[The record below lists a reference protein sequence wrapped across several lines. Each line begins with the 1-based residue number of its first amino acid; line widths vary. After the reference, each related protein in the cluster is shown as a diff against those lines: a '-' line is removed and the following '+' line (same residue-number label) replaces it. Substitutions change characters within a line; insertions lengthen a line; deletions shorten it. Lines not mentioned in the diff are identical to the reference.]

1 MHTLDTW
8 LEYQKPVN
16 VFRVLA
22 LIGYAL
28 WRMAIA
34 HMLHYIFSSLS
45 EYLKPFN
52 GHSIV
57 YTYICIVKVF
67 IHYLKA
73 ARAFIF
79 YLIALVFFF
88 RSDIRSM
95 FELPSVNLSI
105 NWLLNVIWFT
115 GLFTIR
121 MIKSFFIIFLFREQS
136 YSKKFRVFF
145 IVFWSKG

>member
-1 MHTLDTW
+1 MFAHTWYMAWAPKTCKCLQSVGFDW
-8 LEYQKPVN
+8 LRIVKN
-16 VFRVLA
+16 GDRTHA
-22 LIGYAL
+22 S
-28 WRMAIA
+28 
-34 HMLHYIFSSLS
+34 LHFFEFVWIF
-45 EYLKPFN
+45 KTFQWPFN
-52 GHSIV
+52 RFVLSN
-57 YTYICIVKVF
+57 TYICIVKVF

-105 NWLLNVIWFT
+105 NWFLNVIWFT

-121 MIKSFFIIFLFREQS
+121 MINSFFIIFLFREQS
-136 YSKKFRVFF
+136 YSKKFRVFL
-145 IVFWSKG
+145 